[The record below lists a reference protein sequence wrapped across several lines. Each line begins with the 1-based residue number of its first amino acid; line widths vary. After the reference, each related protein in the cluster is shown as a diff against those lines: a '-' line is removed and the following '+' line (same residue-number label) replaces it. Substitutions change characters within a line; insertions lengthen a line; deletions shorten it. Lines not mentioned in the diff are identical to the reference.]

1 MRWLIF
7 LVFLVA
13 FGQGQFAVSLMD
25 ALRQAEIQ
33 KSDWA
38 ATNVWLESAK
48 CARASG
54 ALLAICDGSR
64 LVPISEYALA
74 DDPGHALFIGILA
87 LATKRNV
94 SLADVACLN
103 IAIDALG
110 FIALACILFAMRAYL
125 TVIAFLAL
133 GPVVYLGWVGTS
145 PHWSFIGVAS
155 LASILP
161 LALAAREY
169 GWLSRRSGSIF
180 IVVGVLSL
188 ALAVLIRESIGMMGL
203 LASLGTAGVLA
214 GSRIRAQKRV
224 RSLVLIGLLVL
235 AAAMTPRGVLLARD
249 VSFAMEP
256 AHHVQ
261 THGLSHTLYIGLG
274 TVENRFGIRF
284 EDSFGAEAAKK
295 AASDVPYLSPDYY
308 RIMWKLYLACV
319 VEDPLEVAWIYLR
332 KAGMI
337 LDDPILD
344 SAPKLWIVLAIA
356 IAALTI
362 TRRDAWRRVGFAQ
375 GRLIVVVALVFIGLF
390 IVQAVLAQPSRL
402 FAAPAGAFVLVLL
415 AGLLEFFCRSLWVY
429 VRRGHVR
436 PGNTDNPQTPR

>member
-1 MRWLIF
+1 MRWLVF
-7 LVFLVA
+7 LGLLVA
-13 FGQGQFAVSLMD
+13 FAHGQFAASLMEG
-25 ALRQAEIQ
+25 RREAEIQ
-33 KSDWA
+33 KSDWT
-38 ATNVWLESAK
+38 ATNVWLESAR
-48 CARASG
+48 CARTSG
-54 ALLAICDGSR
+54 ALLAVCDGSR

-74 DDPGHALFIGILA
+74 DDLGHALFLGIIA
-87 LATKRNV
+87 LATERDV
-94 SLADVACLN
+94 SLADVAALN

-110 FIALACILFAMRAYL
+110 FVALACILFAVRANL

-169 GWLSRRSGSIF
+169 GWLSRRSGSTF
-180 IVVGVLSL
+180 IVVGLLSL
-188 ALAVLIRESIGMMGL
+188 ALAFLIRESIGMMGL

-214 GSRIRAQKRV
+214 WSRIRAQKHV
-224 RSLVLIGLLVL
+224 RGLVLIGLLVL
-235 AAAMTPRGVLLARD
+235 AAAMTPRGALLARD
-249 VSFAMEP
+249 ISFAMEP

-274 TVENRFGIRF
+274 AVENRFGIRF
-284 EDSFGAEAAKK
+284 EDSFGAEAARKE
-295 AASDVPYLSPDYY
+295 ASDVPYLSPDYY
-308 RIMWKLYLACV
+308 RLMWKLYLACV
-319 VEDPLEVAWIYLR
+319 VEDPLEVARIYLR
-332 KAGMI
+332 KAGMN

-344 SAPKLWIVLAIA
+344 SAPKLSIVLAIA
-356 IAALTI
+356 IAALTM
-362 TRRDAWRRVGFAQ
+362 TRRDAWQRVGFAQ

-415 AGLLEFFCRSLWVY
+415 ASLLEFLCRSLWVY
-429 VRRGHVR
+429 VRRGDVR
-436 PGNTDNPQTPR
+436 PNTDDPQTPR